1 MNSEQNE
8 TPTFEKKKNIKIEL
22 ESLPLNSNNMK
33 VQINIDYKD
42 KYLIDPKN
50 QNLFKIFIFLF
61 VCLSL
66 EFVFRDDL
74 KEITL
79 KYFSGAMS
87 QKYLRTI
94 DFYSING
101 KYILLYLILNYVNV
115 PSALS
120 FLFLDCITIFI
131 NGILKFFYLDER
143 PFWNNSNLIPTYC
156 PNDYGSPATMA
167 INSFVIFAVFYKA
180 FTYKTKSK
188 LFKSILWIFCF
199 LNITYIYL
207 KRLYENV
214 HYLNQLLIGLAIG
227 YTIYKIYFDV
237 FDVKFDNGRQFMK
250 FIQNFKLIS
259 FLLLIL
265 WIIVTYLHSKI
276 ILQSPS
282 QATIDLIDKKCQIN
296 KIFFDRGNFIKRVS
310 IFEFLGAIF
319 GIYFEY
325 CFIFRKDHHD
335 FLEYNVKSD
344 DCMFNM
350 TSQNTSLIRFLCFYL
365 FQLIFSY
372 LLYFD
377 KGNLKDINQGKI
389 NYFLG
394 KLCILTFISSFS
406 IFFIIKNILI
416 YFKLVNLKVFHRR
429 NV

>member
-237 FDVKFDNGRQFMK
+237 FDIKFDNGRQFMK

-344 DCMFNM
+344 DSMFNY
-350 TSQNTSLIRFLCFYL
+350 TSQNTSLIRFLSFYL
-365 FQLIFSY
+365 FQLVFSY
-372 LLYFD
+372 LIFLDKRSFD
-377 KGNLKDINQGKI
+377 SLSMWEG
-389 NYFLG
+389 
-394 KLCILTFISSFS
+394 
-406 IFFIIKNILI
+406 
-416 YFKLVNLKVFHRR
+416 
-429 NV
+429 